1 MLTDIEIRLKQL
13 EAKVDFLLSR
23 LGLTGIPSPKR
34 LGMTDQERIEYSN
47 DLTELNKIKKQ

>member
-47 DLTELNKIKKQ
+47 DLTGLNKIKKQ